1 MPDGDAS
8 GVVKAGMILFL
19 SGGSSNIVFPNRL
32 ERHVSQ
38 HEESGWFSVTTCLD
52 VSASLCGDSSSGE
65 LGFLAEAPDFSVL
78 GDVISPGRSA
88 LSMHV
93 EVDVL
98 FKMATKPTFHCME
111 GGRFQGSSSG
121 HRRR

>member
-1 MPDGDAS
+1 M
-8 GVVKAGMILFL
+8 
-19 SGGSSNIVFPNRL
+19 
-32 ERHVSQ
+32 SQ

-98 FKMATKPTFHCME
+98 LKTAIKTYFPLPGRRSVSSFELQPPAVTKIGRSLQ
-111 GGRFQGSSSG
+111 GGEDQEKFAGTNL
-121 HRRR
+121 